1 MKIIIVVFRTSVIT
15 VVLAVFSF
23 NSFALALTQKQL
35 DLLNSGSY
43 YYDYGGDCSSND
55 SGYTGGTSNLPT
67 GPWSYKSN
75 AQQPYYEE
83 QFVIDLLKDIAQV
96 KGVPESSTV
105 TQEHVIAMIAWQLQE
120 GGNTHNTGNDFNLWN
135 MGYLSSFPQL
145 FTHGTS
151 DGSQTG
157 FVSYDAGI
165 EGNTIEMTGSL
176 QGRIGTVL
184 SNPGSSAADVLKAIS
199 YPDLTPGNLAW
210 AWGNKK
216 TEAAAA
222 EYDHTNYYP
231 SLLNDLA
238 STRSN
243 YSTYATVVIGP
254 ADRGTNS
261 PRVSS
266 SLLTY
271 NGGSGSNDPQPSTAN
286 GQSNSSSCGANSST
300 SVSCTDGSKSNILCE
315 AQKYKGIY
323 YQWGGGHSGYSNFRT
338 NCPES
343 AISGAAAQSTTS
355 HPGPCSTDCSG
366 LVTVAVD
373 AVYNQTFSFSVG
385 SDGKISG
392 GSNGTWIPVREK
404 DVQPGDIATEIG
416 HVEIVDH
423 YDSSTNTLYTFGSHA
438 TGTQTGAASSQG
450 TTQFTKFFKY
460 NGPGA

>member
-1 MKIIIVVFRTSVIT
+1 MLRFVGIFKSFALAS
-15 VVLAVFSF
+15 VLAVFSF
-23 NSFALALTQKQL
+23 NNLALALTQKQL
-35 DLLNSGSY
+35 DLLNSGIY
-43 YYDYGGDCSSND
+43 YYDYGGDCSSNG
-55 SGYTGGTSNLPT
+55 SGYNGGSSSLPT
-67 GPWSYKSN
+67 GPWSYTSN
-75 AQQPYYEE
+75 AQQPFYVE

-96 KGVPESSTV
+96 EGVPTTSTV

-165 EGNTIEMTGSL
+165 EGNTIEMTGSA
-176 QGRIGTVL
+176 QGRIGKVL
-184 SNPGSSAADVLKAIS
+184 ANPGSSAADVLKAIS

-210 AWGNKK
+210 AWGGK
-216 TEAAAA
+216 TNETAAA

-238 STRSN
+238 TTRSH

-254 ADRGTNS
+254 EDRGTNG
-261 PRVSS
+261 PQVSN

-271 NGGSGSNDPQPSTAN
+271 NGGSGSNDPQPSDAN
-286 GQSNSSSCGANSST
+286 GQSNNSSCGTSSNS
-300 SVSCTDGSKSNILCE
+300 SVSCIDGSNPNILCE
-315 AQKYKGIY
+315 AKKYEGIY
-323 YQWGGGHSGYSNFRT
+323 YQWGGGHSGYANFRT

-343 AISGAAAQSTTS
+343 AISGAAAQSTVS
-355 HPGPCSTDCSG
+355 DPGPCATDCSG

-373 AVYNQTFSFSVG
+373 AVYNQTLSFSVDG
-385 SDGKISG
+385 SGEISG
-392 GSNGTWIPVREK
+392 GSNGTWTSVQEK
-404 DVQPGDIATEIG
+404 DVQPGDIATTSG

-423 YDSSTNTLYTFGSHA
+423 YDSATNTLYTFGSHA
-438 TGTQTGAASSQG
+438 TGIKTGPTSSQG
-450 TTQFTKFFKY
+450 TSQFSKFYKY
-460 NGPGA
+460 TGPGA